1 MDYYLGH
8 EQNSCSSFLVWLC
21 SANSPVLWRSKH
33 SGVPSP
39 TAKSPVLQDWCV
51 LNSPGCWFSSVSWA
65 LRAPRA
71 AHFDPGIAAFCRSPG
86 CPQSVF
92 LCILRG
98 CVSLLAEAVVPLC
111 RLELGGICFL
121 WTRTAANPL
130 WDECWWSCNWAAVTC
145 WNQTLMHP
153 SGFSSVFP
161 KAGLT
166 WEAKILQ
173 SSEHLQTSLAFFL
186 VFMAMLGA
194 LRNPDLSLCIIA
206 HRAVPQSIL
215 FSWLS
220 IDPLLLHCKFQGQF
234 PKADCDPSSGRH
246 TTYGIHSSAFSR
258 GACSFFSRVLCMR
271 VVLEE
276 SGGGTTKIQVERG
289 WKLYSSVSQCFLCAR
304 DRGIP
309 VSSDRR
315 GGFGAHRWVTGC
327 AVFVVCYFTTAS
339 PFWGTSETLPF
350 AVMDGSGLWF
360 CHLFL
365 LCAQPWSSWAF
376 QPPLLPFWYGQ
387 THHTSPGICL
397 GCVIQRTTAF
407 IAEVLVKTEFWSE
420 KYYKICALGTQFR
433 DGNGIPEPWAV
444 QKTFASAEPLV
455 RKSLQLL
462 K

>member
-33 SGVPSP
+33 SGVSSP

-98 CVSLLAEAVVPLC
+98 CVSLLAEGVVPLC

-130 WDECWWSCNWAAVTC
+130 WDKCWWSCNWAAVTC

-206 HRAVPQSIL
+206 HRVVPQSIL

-220 IDPLLLHCKFQGQF
+220 IDPLLLHCKFQG
-234 PKADCDPSSGRH
+234 
-246 TTYGIHSSAFSR
+246 
-258 GACSFFSRVLCMR
+258 
-271 VVLEE
+271 
-276 SGGGTTKIQVERG
+276 
-289 WKLYSSVSQCFLCAR
+289 
-304 DRGIP
+304 
-309 VSSDRR
+309 
-315 GGFGAHRWVTGC
+315 
-327 AVFVVCYFTTAS
+327 
-339 PFWGTSETLPF
+339 
-350 AVMDGSGLWF
+350 
-360 CHLFL
+360 
-365 LCAQPWSSWAF
+365 
-376 QPPLLPFWYGQ
+376 
-387 THHTSPGICL
+387 
-397 GCVIQRTTAF
+397 
-407 IAEVLVKTEFWSE
+407 
-420 KYYKICALGTQFR
+420 
-433 DGNGIPEPWAV
+433 
-444 QKTFASAEPLV
+444 
-455 RKSLQLL
+455 
-462 K
+462 

>member
-33 SGVPSP
+33 SGVSSP

-98 CVSLLAEAVVPLC
+98 CVSLLAEGVVPLC

-130 WDECWWSCNWAAVTC
+130 WDKCWWSCNWAAVTC

-206 HRAVPQSIL
+206 HRVVPQSIL

-246 TTYGIHSSAFSR
+246 TTYGIHSSASSR

-309 VSSDRR
+309 VSSDRT

-327 AVFVVCYFTTAS
+327 AVFVVSAVS
-339 PFWGTSETLPF
+339 LLLLPSGAPQKRCLLQWWM
-350 AVMDGSGLWF
+350 AVGCGFVIYSSSVHSLGAAEHF
-360 CHLFL
+360 NHHCCHSDMARLIT
-365 LCAQPWSSWAF
+365 
-376 QPPLLPFWYGQ
+376 PPLE
-387 THHTSPGICL
+387 S
-397 GCVIQRTTAF
+397 V
-407 IAEVLVKTEFWSE
+407 
-420 KYYKICALGTQFR
+420 
-433 DGNGIPEPWAV
+433 
-444 QKTFASAEPLV
+444 
-455 RKSLQLL
+455 
-462 K
+462 